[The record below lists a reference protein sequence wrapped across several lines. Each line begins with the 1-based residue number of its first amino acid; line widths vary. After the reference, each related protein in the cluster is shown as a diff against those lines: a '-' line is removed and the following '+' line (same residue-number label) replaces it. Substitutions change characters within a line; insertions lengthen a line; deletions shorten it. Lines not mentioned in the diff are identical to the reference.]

1 MKRYLPI
8 LGFLLYLFLTF
19 SHQYGPRLFLSN
31 SHSLQL
37 GQIIGISF
45 FYLSS
50 MIPLILNK
58 DFKFEL
64 DNNLI
69 FFICTFFVSSIF
81 SYELKS
87 IIWSTIYFTNC
98 ILLSK
103 LLYHN
108 SNNLFKSFIP
118 FAFLIFASLLFQ
130 LIFYGL
136 DVGRWVGNFR
146 PVNFASIGFF
156 IGFLGFLGSN
166 NTFSRVSIALI
177 SLFFASIVVSRG
189 ILVTGAIFL
198 TIYLLINSY
207 FNSWLKSLVVYSS
220 LFIVLLMF
228 AVIVFVPNVLV
239 YLDIIFDFLDITD
252 PERGYGSGFTG
263 RLEKWKLSYEI
274 FKSSPIFGIGYG
286 LNSDSHSGFLQLISE
301 MGLLGLLSYLILISK
316 AISNTLISLN
326 QEYSHTINCALS
338 FLISFQF
345 YALLERQL
353 INFGYPQG
361 IIFLLII
368 IFCLQLPKLKQYK
381 N

>member
-1 MKRYLPI
+1 MR
-8 LGFLLYLFLTF
+8 
-19 SHQYGPRLFLSN
+19 
-31 SHSLQL
+31 
-37 GQIIGISF
+37 
-45 FYLSS
+45 
-50 MIPLILNK
+50 
-58 DFKFEL
+58 
-64 DNNLI
+64 
-69 FFICTFFVSSIF
+69 FFVSSIF

-108 SNNLFKSFIP
+108 SNNLFSILYTFC
-118 FAFLIFASLLFQ
+118 FLNFCIITISVN
-130 LIFYGL
+130 FYGL

-156 IGFLGFLGSN
+156 IGFLGFIGSN
-166 NTFSRVSIALI
+166 NNFLRVFIALI

-220 LFIVLLMF
+220 IFIVLLFF
-228 AVIVFVPNVLV
+228 AVIVFIPNVFT

-252 PERGYGSGFTG
+252 PERGYGSGLTG
-263 RLEKWKLSYEI
+263 RLEKWKLSYDI
-274 FKSSPIFGIGYG
+274 FKANPITGIGYG

-326 QEYSHTINCALS
+326 QQYSHKINCALS
-338 FLISFQF
+338 F
-345 YALLERQL
+345 
-353 INFGYPQG
+353 
-361 IIFLLII
+361 
-368 IFCLQLPKLKQYK
+368 
-381 N
+381 